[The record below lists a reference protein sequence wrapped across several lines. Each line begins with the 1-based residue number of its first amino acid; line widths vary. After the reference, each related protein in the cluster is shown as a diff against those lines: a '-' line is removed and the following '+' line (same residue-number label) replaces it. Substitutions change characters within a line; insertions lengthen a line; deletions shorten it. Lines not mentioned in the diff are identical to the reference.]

1 MEKVKQKFGDYQSY
15 AKELWLLALP
25 IIMGNLGNML
35 IGVGDVFVAAKHST
49 LTLAAIS
56 IATAIFMT
64 LMIGGLGLLYSISP
78 VVSHLRGQKLR
89 TKNLFAVTVVY
100 AMFLAMIFFVI
111 IRIGALLVGY
121 IGFDPVLVPM
131 IKEYMMICS
140 YSIFGAFLYNSL
152 KEFLQAYEIVMLPNL
167 IAIIGIFLNLVLCFM
182 FVFGLW
188 GAPEMGVKG
197 LAWAAVVVR
206 SFMGLWL
213 LFVCLPFFRGSTNN
227 VSKYLFDLLKI
238 GWPMSIALCLEF
250 SGFNIS
256 AILVGKI
263 SPLFAAAHNLIIT
276 CASVSFMI
284 PLSISNAIAVKVA
297 YSDGAGDFTLLKNYA
312 YTGIVMILIYMSFS
326 AFLFVTFPRQLIG
339 LFTSDN
345 LVLAVAVPVM
355 FIVACFQI
363 FDGLQVAFSG
373 VLRGLKMTKPIMLN
387 IFLAYWVIGIPFGAW
402 LAFSKGIVLAGFWS
416 GLAVALFV
424 ASLISGTIIK
434 NKFKEL
440 R

>member
-1 MEKVKQKFGDYQSY
+1 MENVKNKFLDYQSY
-15 AKELWLLALP
+15 ANELWLLALP

-49 LTLAAIS
+49 ITLAAIS
-56 IATAIFMT
+56 IASAIFMT
-64 LMIGGLGLLYSISP
+64 LMIGGFGLLYSISP
-78 VVSHLRGQKLR
+78 VISHLRGKKKR
-89 TKNLFAVTVVY
+89 TKNLFAVTIFY
-100 AMFLAMIFFVI
+100 AMFLSLIFFVL
-111 IRIGALLVGY
+111 IRIGALFVGA
-121 IGFDPVLVPM
+121 IGFDPMLTPM

-140 YSIFGAFLYNSL
+140 YSIFGAFLYSAL

-167 IAIIGIFLNLVLCFM
+167 IAIIGIFLNIVLCFV
-182 FVFGLW
+182 FVFGLL
-188 GAPEMGVKG
+188 GCPEMGVKG
-197 LAWAAVVVR
+197 LAWSTVVVR

-213 LFVCLPFFRGSTNN
+213 LIMCLPFFRGSTKN
-227 VSKYLFDLLKI
+227 VSKYVFELLII
-238 GWPMSIALCLEF
+238 GWPMSVALCLEF

-263 SPLFAAAHNLIIT
+263 SPILAAAHNLIIT

-297 YSDGAGDFTLLKNYA
+297 FSRGAKDYDMLKKYA
-312 YTGIVMILIYMSFS
+312 KTGVWMILMYMSFA
-326 AFLFVTFPRQLIG
+326 AFLFVTFPKQLIG
-339 LFTSDN
+339 LFTADN
-345 LVLAVAVPVM
+345 AVLSAAIPVM
-355 FIVACFQI
+355 LIVACFQI
-363 FDGLQVAFSG
+363 FDGMQVAFSG
-373 VLRGLKMTKPIMLN
+373 ILKGLKYTKPIMLT

-424 ASLISGTIIK
+424 ASLVSGSILK

-440 R
+440 V